1 MEPLHNRGY
10 SIFNQQAG
18 QIKLF
23 GSEQEGFTP
32 NTHSSKWW
40 LAWLAMKIWHVNFDV
55 AVKTWVIS
63 SQKKG
68 FLGSPPFLGLHT
80 PADAMEGLSSRH
92 QRHPRGFA
100 EDHQPGATRR
110 TAAEKV
116 GNWGF
121 WGKPSPILE
130 RLFYLMT
137 PRGWFQTIGSMGTYW
152 DPRFSVRAFF
162 GDQESYMTGVPVW
175 KTNLAGKAENLQK

>member
-1 MEPLHNRGY
+1 MKLQSVEPLHNRGY

-23 GSEQEGFTP
+23 GSEHEGFTP
-32 NTHSSKWW
+32 NSHSSIGKMMISMISNED
-40 LAWLAMKIWHVNFDV
+40 LACQFRCRGQNI
-55 AVKTWVIS
+55 WVIS

-68 FLGSPPFLGLHT
+68 FRIRGSRPLFWLHT

-92 QRHPRGFA
+92 QRHSRGFA

-110 TAAEKV
+110 T
-116 GNWGF
+116 
-121 WGKPSPILE
+121 PILE

-137 PRGWFQTIGSMGTYW
+137 PRGWFQTIGSMGTQ
-152 DPRFSVRAFF
+152 DLVSVHFSVIKNH
-162 GDQESYMTGVPVW
+162 T
-175 KTNLAGKAENLQK
+175 